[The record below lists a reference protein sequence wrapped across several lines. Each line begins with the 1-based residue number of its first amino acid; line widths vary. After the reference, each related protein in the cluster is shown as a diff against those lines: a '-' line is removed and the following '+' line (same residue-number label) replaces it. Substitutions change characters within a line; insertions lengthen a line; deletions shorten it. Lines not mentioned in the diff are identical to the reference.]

1 MIRVIYTNNQFRIP
15 RLENPVRLSVRSY
28 TQPCKDTECYVSSP
42 TGAADNEEMIIGEPS
57 HRSTEQATERT
68 GKARKLFLTDD
79 TSDRS
84 LDVEELQ
91 WCDYEDL
98 SSSSDICSRLARQ
111 TGPYQ
116 EPRREETCIG
126 YIDTTVDKYR
136 HLFFSGNN
144 QNIESLQ
151 AKPQGEL
158 APVYELLS
166 QPLDNTLTVV
176 DQLKLVRTLVS
187 AMLQFHTTP
196 WLNEYWGLHDIGF
209 YRCGDEFSDA
219 SLRSLHLTT
228 GFSSKNDDDHVFV
241 DATEDY
247 SKLNMSTVI
256 EDAKFQ
262 YGVRN
267 LPLYCLGVILLQVG
281 HWALVDGGDIGRIR
295 RLAVQSCRLGPR
307 YKNIAQRCLDCDF
320 GLGNDL
326 CTPQLQQ
333 AVQNSV
339 LDELTDMIDS
349 LDISK
354 D

>member
-1 MIRVIYTNNQFRIP
+1 M
-15 RLENPVRLSVRSY
+15 
-28 TQPCKDTECYVSSP
+28 
-42 TGAADNEEMIIGEPS
+42 MIGESS
-57 HRSTEQATERT
+57 HRAAEQVTERT

-84 LDVEELQ
+84 LDKEILQ
-91 WCDYEDL
+91 LCDYVNL
-98 SSSSDICSRLARQ
+98 SSSSDICSDLARQ
-111 TGPYQ
+111 TEPSQ
-116 EPRREETCIG
+116 ERHREEICIG
-126 YIDTTVDKYR
+126 YIDTTVDKYC
-136 HLFFSGNN
+136 HIFFSGNN
-144 QNIESLQ
+144 PNSESLQ
-151 AKPQGEL
+151 AKSQGEL

-166 QPLDNTLTVV
+166 QPLDDTLTVV

-187 AMLQFHTTP
+187 AMLQFHATP

-209 YRCGDEFSDA
+209 FRFGDEFSDA
-219 SLRSLHLTT
+219 CLRSLHLTT
-228 GFSSKNDDDHVFV
+228 EFSSKSHNNDQAFI

-247 SKLNMSTVI
+247 PEPNMSAVI

-262 YGVRN
+262 YGIRN
-267 LPLYCLGVILLQVG
+267 LTLYCLGVVLLQVG

-307 YKNIAQRCLDCDF
+307 YKKIAQRCLDCDF
-320 GLGNDL
+320 GLGSDL

-349 LDISK
+349 LDIRK

>member
-1 MIRVIYTNNQFRIP
+1 M
-15 RLENPVRLSVRSY
+15 RLSVLSY
-28 TQPCKDTECYVSSP
+28 SRPCKDPECYVSSSES
-42 TGAADNEEMIIGEPS
+42 AAENQEMMIGESS
-57 HRSTEQATERT
+57 HRAAEQVTERA
-68 GKARKLFLTDD
+68 GKARRLFLTDD

-84 LDVEELQ
+84 FEEEILQ
-91 WCDYEDL
+91 WCDYVDL
-98 SSSSDICSRLARQ
+98 SSSSDICSDLARQ
-111 TGPYQ
+111 KEPSQ
-116 EPRREETCIG
+116 ERHSEEICIG
-126 YIDTTVDKYR
+126 YIDTTFDKYR
-136 HLFFSGNN
+136 HIFFSGNN
-144 QNIESLQ
+144 PDNESLR
-151 AKPQGEL
+151 AKPRGEL

-166 QPLDNTLTVV
+166 QPLDDTLTVV

-196 WLNEYWGLHDIGF
+196 WLNEYWGLQDIGF
-209 YRCGDEFSDA
+209 FRFSDEFSDA

-228 GFSSKNDDDHVFV
+228 EFSSKSHDDDQTFI

-247 SKLNMSTVI
+247 SEPNMSTVI

-262 YGVRN
+262 YGIRN
-267 LPLYCLGVILLQVG
+267 LTLYCLGVVLLQVG

-307 YKNIAQRCLDCDF
+307 YKSIAQKCLDCDF

-326 CTPQLQQ
+326 STPQLQQ

-349 LDISK
+349 LDIRK